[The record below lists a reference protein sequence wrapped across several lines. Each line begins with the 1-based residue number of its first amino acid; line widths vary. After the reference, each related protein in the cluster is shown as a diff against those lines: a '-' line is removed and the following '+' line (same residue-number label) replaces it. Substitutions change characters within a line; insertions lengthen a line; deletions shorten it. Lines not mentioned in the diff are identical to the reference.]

1 MTSFCSRMAAR
12 WSSVRLAMDVAP
24 LATEDSDMKDAAL
37 PSKTRSC
44 PCMCKGDDQVTHTG

>member
-1 MTSFCSRMAAR
+1 
-12 WSSVRLAMDVAP
+12 MDVAP